1 MVIQKAKEEVQA
13 HLMKV
18 QEKVKLLEIT
28 QESEKIVKKLEL
40 EENLMKVGEKRNHQL
55 EKKIK
60 DVQSHVDYVK
70 CVNAA
75 QEMKRQTYLAQLEK
89 SLHIKGNKA
98 SKLQAS
104 KEDEQ
109 RAKAEERNRKA
120 EKVRLNKSQVA

>member
-1 MVIQKAKEEVQA
+1 MVIQKTKEEVQA

-40 EENLMKVGEKRNHQL
+40 EENLMKVGEKRNDQL

-60 DVQSHVDYVK
+60 DIQSVSVRAFRLYSIQIFFQHVDYVK

-75 QEMKRQTYLAQLEK
+75 QEMKRQTYLSQLTE
-89 SLHIKGNKA
+89 SLNIKGNKA
-98 SKLQAS
+98 SK
-104 KEDEQ
+104 
-109 RAKAEERNRKA
+109 
-120 EKVRLNKSQVA
+120 V